1 MPRPPHD
8 PFTSNTASSLRQPTH
23 ASAAPT
29 RTRQPPSLFAPSLL
43 RRPTSRTT
51 PRVEEDVVL
60 PDSDSEPDTSLL
72 GLAQRPRQQQQQPLR
87 RTRHGSPENS
97 RHARLRARQQAEDH
111 DIVHRQPDGSYLLGA
126 STLGI
131 AAPQTMFAMGQQDGD
146 MTPEQLDNYHRDLA
160 RRYFTSGTHM
170 GGRHSKAAE
179 DGESTQ
185 SIWLR

>member
-1 MPRPPHD
+1 MT
-8 PFTSNTASSLRQPTH
+8 TSSNAASSLRQPTH

-29 RTRQPPSLFAPSLL
+29 ASLFAPSLL

-60 PDSDSEPDTSLL
+60 PDSDSEPDGSML
-72 GLAQRPRQQQQQPLR
+72 GLAQRPRPQQQPLR
-87 RTRHGSPENS
+87 RTRRRSPENS
-97 RHARLRARQQAEDH
+97 RHARLRSRQQAEDQ

-131 AAPQTMFAMGQQDGD
+131 AAPQTMFALGQQDGE

-170 GGRHSKAAE
+170 DGRQSKAAE
-179 DGESTQ
+179 DGKST
-185 SIWLR
+185 SSTWKEK